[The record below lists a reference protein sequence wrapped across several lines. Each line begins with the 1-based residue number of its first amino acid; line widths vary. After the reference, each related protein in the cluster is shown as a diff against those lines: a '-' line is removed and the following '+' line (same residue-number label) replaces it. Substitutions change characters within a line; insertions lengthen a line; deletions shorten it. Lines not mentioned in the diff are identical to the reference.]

1 MNAPTIPEVKWEDI
15 GGLQHIINELLATI
29 QLPLRFPELIQNGL
43 KRSGRVKI
51 HRSLGKVKVKVF
63 FFFFYRNHAVSTNLR
78 ELDRASYFSTNLYYT
93 SFSFYIA

>member
-1 MNAPTIPEVKWEDI
+1 MILKIVFVHFVYFYTLLEIVRQWQTRSMNAPTIPEVKWEDI

-51 HRSLGKVKVKVF
+51 HQSLEKVKVK
-63 FFFFYRNHAVSTNLR
+63 NL
-78 ELDRASYFSTNLYYT
+78 
-93 SFSFYIA
+93 FSFFIGIML